1 MSKQKPRLRSSKDV
15 YHRLKWGGGFPSHRI
30 LIGYMDRIEG
40 MKEMA
45 YPRFRP
51 GGRIP
56 WNRVWYFKLDKKIL
70 WDREKRI
77 DLVFGSG
84 ESSPADKLKYAP
96 PKGGGFPAEF
106 ERRPVWAWDQEER
119 KWIPANGPTAGAEPI
134 RRDQLRLLTYNVLRT
149 DDHRPGLQHMKRIPA
164 LLRLIESTEAD
175 IILLQEVQLDIW
187 KMLLRQPWLR
197 EQYFLSCG
205 PELNPEKSM
214 EEVILSKW
222 PPQRVQALTFS
233 KEKEAIGMVFQVNG
247 HPLSIY
253 NLHLPSDQSRG
264 AEDKRY
270 RYVKELSHAL
280 PEKETVLIGGDLNTE
295 EELPFPGGFKDLW
308 PILQIDHAKGNYDE
322 EDGMT
327 FEPSYNRLAELTSGQ
342 TDHGPVDQYGLLETD
357 GPGPHDRRLD
367 RIFLSNPHRHLL
379 PQSMERIG
387 EGERDKDDEWVIPS
401 DHYGLVTEFSLGVT
415 FQKLLGVESGLQT
428 AVVYIPPP
436 SSWSQ
441 IQAIRSRYHSSLGYP
456 FPHIKL
462 LPAFLPERYF
472 PNAAPIIR
480 QAMSEVPFFQMEL
493 NTIAHAEMPRNQLL
507 WLEPDP
513 EAQTRLLDIQTRLLE
528 LFPNCLV
535 PAAEESHTMRMVIAW
550 IYGRNAGRAS
560 RLREEW
566 QKSWEGLTVDV
577 GALALIS
584 TRSHQDFE
592 VREVIPLG
600 DESEWESFAPGGW
613 TLETSLGSLGLLPG
627 WHHAAAAERVEQQ
640 LFQMVRTLDRKAQLY
655 SVGSLGMDLLGTESD
670 LDFLC
675 IGRMEPDAF
684 FRQMADELGGWDG
697 FYYLDH
703 GVVRVLKGEYEGHQV
718 DLMYVRYP
726 DEVAIG
732 RPSHLPVASYRH
744 FDLVSQ
750 RTLSVSLE
758 VAALRRFIG
767 ADHSAFRVALLALR
781 AWARARQ
788 LDDEAFGFPNGLA
801 WALVLAATPA
811 EEAPELWLERCFEFL
826 VGHDWRTPIM
836 PIEGFYPEDRSAVM
850 QVVTASSPAWN
861 VTANVTASN
870 LKVLLTAF
878 EEGLTTIWDIKENG
892 GVWSDFLSPTGEEP
906 PHQLRSEEF
915 SARRERRLL
924 AYAQEMKPETPVN
937 PPSDATLLKDR
948 IPPQNGQ
955 RSQIEINVQGMDRKG
970 YELALQWVRQHIRE
984 LILSLESSAKEIR
997 PWSTFRSFEI
1007 FGGWYVLHIGEVTD
1021 QALLEST
1028 LKYFVTSF
1036 RSWEHRPKGTR
1047 CWTVQ
1052 LNEAEMELLEG

>member
-1 MSKQKPRLRSSKDV
+1 MSKPKPRLRSSKDV

-30 LIGYMDRIEG
+30 MIGYMDRIEG
-40 MKEMA
+40 MKEMP

-56 WNRVWYFKLDKKIL
+56 WDRVWYFKLDKKIL

-84 ESSPADKLKYAP
+84 ESTLADKLKYAP

-106 ERRPVWAWDQEER
+106 ERRPVWTWDQEER
-119 KWIPANGPTAGAEPI
+119 KWSPANEPATKEEPI
-134 RRDQLRLLTYNVLRT
+134 RRDHLRLLTYNVLRT

-175 IILLQEVQLDIW
+175 IILLQEVQDDIW
-187 KMLLRQPWLR
+187 KMLLRQPWVR
-197 EQYFLSCG
+197 DQYFLSCG
-205 PELNPEKSM
+205 PNLNPEKTM

-280 PEKETVLIGGDLNTE
+280 PEKQTVLIGGDLNTE

-308 PILQIDHAKGNYDE
+308 PILQIDHAKGDYDE

-342 TDHGPVDQYGLLETD
+342 SDHGPVDQYGLLETD

-387 EGERDKDDEWVIPS
+387 EGKRDDDDEWVIPS

-415 FQKLLGVESGLQT
+415 FQKLLQEKPSAHT
-428 AVVYIPPP
+428 SVVYIPPP
-436 SSWSQ
+436 SVWRQ
-441 IQAIRSRYHSSLGYP
+441 IQAIRSQNVRNSRYP

-472 PNAAPIIR
+472 PYAAPMIR
-480 QAMSEVPFFQMEL
+480 QAMAEIPFFQMEL
-493 NTIAHAEMPRNQLL
+493 DKITSEESPRWHLL
-507 WLEPDP
+507 WLEGDP
-513 EAQTRLLDIQTRLLE
+513 EAHSRVAEIQSRLLE
-528 LFPNCLV
+528 LFPNCPV
-535 PAAEESHTMRMVIAW
+535 PARDEPYVLRMEIAHV
-550 IYGRNAGRAS
+550 YRNSGRAS
-560 RLREEW
+560 RLREAW
-566 QKSWEGLTVDV
+566 HKSWEGLTVDV
-577 GALALIS
+577 GALALVS
-584 TRSHQDFE
+584 SRSYQDFT

-600 DESEWESFAPGGW
+600 DESEWESFAPAGW
-613 TLETSLGSLGLLPG
+613 GLEISMGALGLLPG

-640 LFQMVRTLDRKAQLY
+640 LFQKVRTLDKKAQLY
-655 SVGSLGMDLLGTESD
+655 SVGSLGLDLLGIESD

-675 IGRMEPDAF
+675 IGRMEPDTF
-684 FRQMADELGGWDG
+684 FRQMADVIGGWDG
-697 FYYLDH
+697 FYFLDH
-703 GVVRVLKGEYEGHQV
+703 DVVRVLKGEFEGHQV

-788 LDDEAFGFPNGLA
+788 LDDEALGFPNGLA
-801 WALVLAATPA
+801 WTLILAATPA

-836 PIEGFYPEDRSAVM
+836 PIEGFYPEDRTAVM

-870 LKVLLTAF
+870 LKVLQTAF
-878 EEGLTTIWDIKENG
+878 EEGLTAIWDIKENG
-892 GVWSDFLSPTGEEP
+892 GVWSDFLSETGEEP
-906 PHQLRSEEF
+906 PLQLRSDEF
-915 SARRERRLL
+915 DARRGRRLI
-924 AYAQEMKPETPVN
+924 AYAQEMKPETPVD
-937 PPSDATLLKDR
+937 PPSDATLLKGR

-955 RSQIEINVQGMDRKG
+955 RSQIEINVQGMNRKG
-970 YELALQWVRQHIRE
+970 FELSKQWVRQHLRD
-984 LILSLESSAKEIR
+984 LLLSLEAGANDIR
-997 PWSTFRSFEI
+997 AWSIFRTFEV
-1007 FGGWYVLHIGEVTD
+1007 FGGWFVFHIGEVTD
-1021 QALLEST
+1021 KTHVDTT
-1028 LKYFVTSF
+1028 LKAFVTSF
-1036 RSWEHRPKGTR
+1036 RSWEHRPKDTR

-1052 LNEAEMELLEG
+1052 LNEEEMDILEG